1 MQGRCD
7 KHLFESAED
16 TCGKCG
22 YEFCGECL
30 VYAFGPK
37 KPPFCISC
45 AVAAAGIRSSAGNR
59 PLATRSEM
67 RQIRKERRSAERQ
80 ARKQQQPVPVPESEP
95 DTSPLLPW
103 DESAAATDVGPMPSM
118 PGMAPILPAQY

>member
-37 KPPFCISC
+37 KPPFCIAC

-59 PLATRSEM
+59 PVASRGEL
-67 RQIRKERRSAERQ
+67 RQIRKERRSEARR
-80 ARKQQQPVPVPESEP
+80 ARKQQDMPEVE
-95 DTSPLLPW
+95 DTTPLLPW
-103 DESAAATDVGPMPSM
+103 DQTAASTDVGPMPSM
-118 PGMAPILPAQY
+118 QGMSSMLPAQY